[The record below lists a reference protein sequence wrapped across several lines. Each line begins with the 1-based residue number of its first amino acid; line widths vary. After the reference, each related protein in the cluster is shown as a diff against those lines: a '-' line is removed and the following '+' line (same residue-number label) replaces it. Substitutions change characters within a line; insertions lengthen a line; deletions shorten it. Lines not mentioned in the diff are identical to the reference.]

1 MMPSSLITPSM
12 PDPECIL
19 QPVPHVGGADAHV
32 IALAMVIAAFLA
44 GEDLERLLPGPD
56 RIEALL
62 RGREWDLGITL
73 PVHEQEG
80 AGDPLH
86 HPLEAE
92 TFEPL
97 EGLLLGLGGEDP
109 QQVLPRHGERERLAA
124 GDAVQALLPDGVV
137 VPLGTP
143 RNAGC
148 KTRLERGRAG
158 RIVATQADRH
168 DPDALVVDLRS
179 GGQV

>member
-1 MMPSSLITPSM
+1 MPRA
-12 PDPECIL
+12 EYIL

-32 IALAMVIAAFLA
+32 ITLAMMIAAFLS
-44 GEDLERLLPGPD
+44 GEDLERLLRGPD

-62 RGREWDLGITL
+62 RGDEWDLGITL

-86 HPLEAE
+86 HPVETEA
-92 TFEPL
+92 FEPL

-109 QQVLPRHGERERLAA
+109 QQVLPRHRERERLPA
-124 GDAVQALLPDGVV
+124 GDAVQALLPDGLV

-143 RNAGC
+143 RN
-148 KTRLERGRAG
+148 
-158 RIVATQADRH
+158 
-168 DPDALVVDLRS
+168 
-179 GGQV
+179 

>member
-1 MMPSSLITPSM
+1 MESTSGRLPSKTRFGCPWSRPRHVDEIVRRHDAIVHDASSLITPSM
-12 PDPECIL
+12 PHPERIL

-80 AGDPLH
+80 AADP
-86 HPLEAE
+86 
-92 TFEPL
+92 
-97 EGLLLGLGGEDP
+97 
-109 QQVLPRHGERERLAA
+109 
-124 GDAVQALLPDGVV
+124 
-137 VPLGTP
+137 
-143 RNAGC
+143 
-148 KTRLERGRAG
+148 
-158 RIVATQADRH
+158 
-168 DPDALVVDLRS
+168 
-179 GGQV
+179 